1 MLITAS
7 EDQTLKMWNL
17 QKTITTKKSTN
28 LDVEPVYTFRGHTG
42 GLIAITTIT
51 TITIPIVIT
60 ITITITVTI
69 LPVSSSSPSPQARCS
84 ASACPVPVTSASP
97 AGWMVV

>member
-42 GLIAITTIT
+42 GLIITAIIILAFTIL
-51 TITIPIVIT
+51 
-60 ITITITVTI
+60 TVTTSTRPGA
-69 LPVSSSSPSPQARCS
+69 LPVRVWCR
-84 ASACPVPVTSASP
+84 
-97 AGWMVV
+97 

>member
-1 MLITAS
+1 MITAS

-60 ITITITVTI
+60 ITITVTI
-69 LPVSSSSPSPQARCS
+69 LPVSSSSPPPQARCS
-84 ASACPVPVTSASP
+84 ACACPVPVTSASP